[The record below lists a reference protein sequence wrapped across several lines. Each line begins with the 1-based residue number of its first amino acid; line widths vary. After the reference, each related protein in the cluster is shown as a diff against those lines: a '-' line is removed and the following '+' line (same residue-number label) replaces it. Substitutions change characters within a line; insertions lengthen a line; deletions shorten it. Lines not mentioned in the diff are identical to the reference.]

1 MNPRRLD
8 VEAYRDSLL
17 EAAGELNFS
26 LHGPSLDLDAPGNER
41 RTIYG
46 KVSRGRANDL
56 LRLYDFPSPIQH
68 SPMRILT
75 ITPLQQLFVMNSAFV
90 EDLSAK
96 LAKSVEQDP
105 TETAKVRDLYQ
116 RIFARDPAPNEI
128 DLALSYLNRAN
139 LTRLAQALLA
149 TNEETFWQ

>member
-1 MNPRRLD
+1 MDHPSTSTPPVTN
-8 VEAYRDSLL
+8 
-17 EAAGELNFS
+17 AA
-26 LHGPSLDLDAPGNER
+26 PSTEKSAAEE
-41 RTIYG
+41 RTIFLG
-46 KVSRGRANDL
+46 FTIS
-56 LRLYDFPSPIQH
+56 PSPIQH

-96 LAKSVEQDP
+96 LAKSVEQDS
-105 TETAKVRDLYQ
+105 TEAAKVRDLYH

-139 LTRLAQALLA
+139 LQRLAQALLA